1 MPHLKPP
8 PLALAAL
15 VALSAPAAAI
25 AHVVVEEV
33 DRRGDDLAVRLRYAG
48 GKPLAGARY
57 EVVSPASPQGSHD
70 AGRTDRDGWVVVSP
84 DAPGTWTIRIA
95 DATGHGRVVTVEV
108 SARAPAGDPPG
119 ATVAP
124 APDAA
129 APAAIEAPA
138 DPAVGRE
145 SEPSASL
152 LARLTRPLAG
162 GAVLVLAFAGVHA
175 VQRRRRAAGR

>member
-25 AHVVVEEV
+25 AHAVVEEV

-70 AGRTDRDGWVVVSP
+70 AGRTDREGWVVLSP
-84 DAPGTWTIRIA
+84 DAPGTWTIRIV
-95 DATGHGRVVTVEV
+95 DATGHGRIVTVEV

-119 ATVAP
+119 AP
-124 APDAA
+124 AADAA

-138 DPAVGRE
+138 DPAAARE

-162 GAVLVLAFAGVHA
+162 GAVLFLAFAAVHA